1 MQPTWSEAKIAETIA
16 KRTNRINA
24 TLNTLKNNPMK
35 GYQDVAVHGGPH
47 SVGLVN
53 IDGTVTHLNPQQLVQ
68 FLESWG
74 VRRGTNIRLVSCETA
89 QVPHGF
95 AQQFARLW
103 GGDVVAP
110 TTKVNGLLQPTG
122 YGGKWR
128 LVSYDK

>member
-1 MQPTWSEAKIAETIA
+1 
-16 KRTNRINA
+16 
-24 TLNTLKNNPMK
+24 
-35 GYQDVAVHGGPH
+35 
-47 SVGLVN
+47 
-53 IDGTVTHLNPQQLVQ
+53 
-68 FLESWG
+68 
-74 VRRGTNIRLVSCETA
+74 LVSCETA